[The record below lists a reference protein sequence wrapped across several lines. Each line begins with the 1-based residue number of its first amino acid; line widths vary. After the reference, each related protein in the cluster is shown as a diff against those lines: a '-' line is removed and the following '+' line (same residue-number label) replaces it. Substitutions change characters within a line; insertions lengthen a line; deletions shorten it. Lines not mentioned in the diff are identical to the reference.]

1 MRSWSL
7 TTARPSTRMTLKWA
21 RLGTSCAASSRAA
34 GRSSIR
40 ENRPICEAREVGG
53 HLAASPPALQTKKT
67 LPFSPADAALGPDS
81 SQRSQ
86 PDF

>member
-34 GRSSIR
+34 GRSFIR
-40 ENRPICEAREVGG
+40 ENRPICEAREVES
-53 HLAASPPALQTKKT
+53 HVASPPTLQTKT
-67 LPFSPADAALGPDS
+67 LPFSPADAAWGADS
-81 SQRSQ
+81 RQRYN
-86 PDF
+86 PEF